1 MRKKNPAE
9 CFKIQKDIFLIFQKL
24 MSKKIAPRILRFVS
38 IPFFNISKMDKQKKC
53 ARNIEIH
60 KYTFFNI

>member
-9 CFKIQKDIFLIFQKL
+9 CFKIRKDSFFNI
-24 MSKKIAPRILRFVS
+24 SKIAPRILRFVS
-38 IPFFNISKMDKQKKC
+38 IPFFNISKTDKQKKC
-53 ARNIEIH
+53 ARNIKIH